1 MRKFEEIEVGLI
13 IACMKDH
20 LMFLASYI
28 ARGTMI
34 GIIKEE
40 DNSFV
45 GNSGEVSI
53 PKSTI
58 VGIEKSIKEIE
69 KDSSALDNPEVAKL
83 GLLCLSM
90 VSDNNYYKFVVMY
103 KLMERI

>member
-1 MRKFEEIEVGLI
+1 MRKIEEIEAGLVV
-13 IACMKDH
+13 ACMKDH

-40 DNSFV
+40 NNSFV
-45 GNSGEVSI
+45 GKSEEVSI

-69 KDSSALDNPEVAKL
+69 KDPSALDNPEVAKL
-83 GLLCLSM
+83 ALLCLSM
-90 VSDNNYYKFVVMY
+90 VADNSFYKFVVMY